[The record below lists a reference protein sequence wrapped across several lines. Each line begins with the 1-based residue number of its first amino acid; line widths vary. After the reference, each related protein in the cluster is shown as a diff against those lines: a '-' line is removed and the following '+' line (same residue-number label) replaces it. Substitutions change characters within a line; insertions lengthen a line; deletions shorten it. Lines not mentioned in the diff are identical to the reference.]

1 METTSTGKVSCVLG
15 GHAGDRARERQIT
28 CNMVRVAKKFG
39 NVQLQFQDPMTGNED
54 AKIWSLLVLE
64 CEYLEDVQ
72 AIEWNERSKPPR
84 YQVILRHKDSK
95 AMNIKQWLL
104 SRNFFIKKGNRIS
117 YLHGKNNVKVVEGR
131 CDHSGE
137 VKVITVVINKNKY
150 EIEDYPFYFLEF
162 QKMDAE
168 SDAFSIPHNM
178 KELLVG
184 SEGRTVK
191 LMQRVSGSKIVYGS
205 GHDDYAII
213 FGTEKQRS
221 TAWQMIKDMIH
232 DKLAQEAEQG
242 ALDLESLDDEYKSC
256 KKVMIAAI
264 KSDSLALKH
273 VSKVLLADIEF
284 WRDAH
289 PFMPSMER
297 ATTFM
302 FGKDFLKGIMMDAV
316 GQNGLILQFVPSS
329 MQDDDELVLKAVSKN
344 GAAFKYA
351 SNGIRRSVPNFLT
364 KSESLKENIE
374 FIQEALAEDL
384 TNLDL
389 FPGHSVDRK
398 LALKA
403 VRRNVKNYFRLRP
416 EHIFMHVGN
425 MRSQLDTELA
435 LCAIR
440 KTDCE
445 YKDVFEKIF
454 LVAQMLGLRN
464 EECFLQSV
472 REPILVAVDQKS
484 GVLQNLPEEFK
495 RDKEI
500 VLRAV
505 QKNTGALLH
514 CSQDLWKDMDIL
526 FASRKIFEENSALL
540 MRIIQKNG
548 LALKFASKQQ
558 MMNPQLN
565 LVCHAV
571 NENGM
576 ALEYAPDCFK
586 TQDKI
591 VEMAVRND
599 PHAFHFAHGAPRK
612 NPLLIILSQ
621 RCNPGQSQRDDNSID
636 LASSSSQSKKDKT
649 YMLRA
654 VNLNGLNLAYAS
666 KTLKDDRDLVQAAVK
681 KNGLALEYA
690 SAKLRND
697 KLTVQVA
704 VQNDGRALY
713 YASEQLK
720 GCSTIVKL
728 ACQNCSEAL
737 QYATEKIKGEK
748 FLILEIVQSRGL
760 ALRYASN
767 LLRQDVDVVLAA
779 VHENDRSQQYASDTI
794 LKNSGSLITDDFD
807 FILQAVQVDGT
818 RLQYA
823 SRRLKEDINVV
834 KAAVTQNESVIDLV
848 PSALFPKI
856 FNFASADFRESW
868 KIMLRA
874 IEANEISM
882 CYVTEQLKKNKKFN
896 LEAVR
901 RNGSALQYCISKFR
915 NDIDVVVAAVV
926 KNNLSLQFVPPELI
940 CSESCASALAKVLDL
955 ETLDDSTIERLL
967 ENNGLALR
975 FCSNRIRGIKSIV
988 KKAVCNNGLAI
999 QYAPCWLRGEKDVV
1013 WEAINQNGTALQ
1025 YASYFFQRDKEF
1037 VLKSVRNTNGVA
1049 LQYAASLL
1057 LCDEPFLKTIF
1068 HEFPELRGCRDFW
1081 MGLQVPEVFRF
1092 ASDFIRRDEEIV
1104 GQFVSRDGLALKF
1117 CSEDLKRHFDIV
1129 LMAISENGNAVQY
1142 ASVELRNNEAIMLKA
1157 ISRHPEAAAF
1167 ASDDLKINRS
1177 FVLQC
1182 VTTNGLTLG
1191 HLGRAFQGDKD
1202 IALAA
1207 VHNNKD
1213 ANQYV
1218 SNHFCDLDI
1227 AYLQPVIT
1235 ENESFMLDAVRECGL
1250 RLAYGRVSIR
1260 KNKQIVLAAVMQNP
1274 SSLAFAD
1281 NSLQED
1287 AAIMSIARP
1296 SSAKSFEFMYKAV
1309 GRDAMD
1315 LQYADMELRRNKELV
1330 LHAISRNGLSLQ
1342 YASSDLK
1349 KDFHIVCCA
1358 IEENGNA
1365 VQYASVELR
1374 NNEAIMLKAISRHPE
1389 AAAFAS
1395 DDLKINRSFVLQCV
1409 TTNGLTLGH
1418 LGRAFQGDKDI
1429 ALAAVHNN
1437 KDANQ
1442 YVSNHFCDL
1451 DIAYLQPVITENESF
1466 MLDAVREC
1474 GLRLAYGRVSI
1485 RKNKQIVLAAVMQ
1498 NPSSLAFADN
1508 SLQED
1513 AAIMSIARPSSAK
1526 SFEFMYKAVG
1536 RDAMDLQ
1543 YADMELRENKKL
1555 VLHAV
1560 SRNGLS
1566 LQYASSD
1573 LKTDF
1578 DVVSSAVEHCGR
1590 SLEYADELMKKNN
1603 EIAIKAVCNDGL
1615 ALLYISEILLDN
1627 MEIRRELIFAS
1638 QQSKQCKRATPLQ
1651 DEELLLGQVKQQGF
1665 LLGCLSEE
1673 QRENRRLVLAAV
1685 GQNGL
1690 ALEYASQQLQED
1702 QEVVKI
1708 AVSNK
1713 GLSLQFAS
1721 RALQRNEG
1729 IILVAIKQ
1737 DMRVVELL
1745 SSKMKR
1751 DKRFVLQILQA
1762 NPGALKYF
1770 DEMGNVRSSLL
1781 FGKSTMNPLRN
1792 GQGPSSQ
1799 ASSITSFSE
1808 MVHQAMIWDQATA
1821 PGTSFSFCQDKY
1833 STIPNTPP
1841 AKGDRIDL
1849 KDNIVKGT
1857 SRFDLLE
1864 RDKQLPQT
1872 QVETKSK
1879 AGLEFTEGLRTKSKK
1894 DATAKADAVS
1904 VSAKQCVTNPLA
1916 NIAASPTAAQ
1926 RQISTGVIIEV
1937 MWSTGWIAG
1946 VVTRRDRSYFYAAF
1960 LLPDDAEMAELRF
1973 KLADVGAEWRWPV
1986 DAADTVTQ

>member
-1315 LQYADMELRRNKELV
+1315 LQYADMELR
-1330 LHAISRNGLSLQ
+1330 
-1342 YASSDLK
+1342 
-1349 KDFHIVCCA
+1349 
-1358 IEENGNA
+1358 
-1365 VQYASVELR
+1365 
-1374 NNEAIMLKAISRHPE
+1374 
-1389 AAAFAS
+1389 
-1395 DDLKINRSFVLQCV
+1395 
-1409 TTNGLTLGH
+1409 
-1418 LGRAFQGDKDI
+1418 
-1429 ALAAVHNN
+1429 
-1437 KDANQ
+1437 
-1442 YVSNHFCDL
+1442 
-1451 DIAYLQPVITENESF
+1451 
-1466 MLDAVREC
+1466 
-1474 GLRLAYGRVSI
+1474 
-1485 RKNKQIVLAAVMQ
+1485 
-1498 NPSSLAFADN
+1498 
-1508 SLQED
+1508 
-1513 AAIMSIARPSSAK
+1513 
-1526 SFEFMYKAVG
+1526 
-1536 RDAMDLQ
+1536 
-1543 YADMELRENKKL
+1543 ENKKL